1 MSRWEKLKNLGFNLA
16 YGRVS
21 YDSSVNRTTCLN
33 PFEIVTG
40 SKPRQPID
48 FVSIAHHSKVSAFA
62 SHKRAL
68 HEKIRD
74 KIMKNNA
81 DYKASLI
88 YTVD

>member
-1 MSRWEKLKNLGFNLA
+1 M
-16 YGRVS
+16 
-21 YDSSVNRTTCLN
+21 
-33 PFEIVTG
+33 
-40 SKPRQPID
+40 
-48 FVSIAHHSKVSAFA
+48 
-62 SHKRAL
+62 RAL